1 MIPLCAD
8 KLEAVYD
15 RYNRREYVSPDPL
28 QFLYSYKDVADREVV
43 GLIAS
48 GLAYGRVAQ
57 ILKSVEKVLGRM
69 DRPAEFVRQR
79 SEKEMRQLF
88 KDFKHRFT
96 TGEEMVRMLM
106 GAKGALERFG
116 SLEACFLDGD
126 DPKEETL
133 DRSAREFV
141 RRLMEPFAEKRNSLL
156 PVPHG
161 KGAFKRIHL
170 YLRWMI
176 RNDAVDPGGWDKI
189 SPCRLIVPL
198 DTHMHRM
205 GLSLGFTRRN
215 QADIRT
221 ACEITAGF
229 RRFSPDD
236 AVKYDFALTRMGIRS
251 DTAIGQML
259 GI

>member
-1 MIPLCAD
+1 MNPHYAD
-8 KLEAVYD
+8 TFEAIYE

-28 QFLYSYKDVADREVV
+28 QFLYAYDDVADREVA
-43 GLIAS
+43 GLVAS

-57 ILKSVEKVLGRM
+57 ILKSVEKVLSRM
-69 DRPAEFVRQR
+69 GRPAAFVRQE
-79 SEKEMRQLF
+79 SEKEMRQVF

-96 TGEEMVRMLM
+96 TGEEMARMLM
-106 GAKGALERFG
+106 GVKGALERFG
-116 SLEACFLDGD
+116 TLEACFLEGD

-141 RRLMEPFAEKRNSLL
+141 RQLAVTEKRNSLL
-156 PVPHG
+156 PVPYG
-161 KGAFKRIHL
+161 NGAFKRIHL

-176 RNDAVDPGGWDKI
+176 RKDAVDPGGWERVG
-189 SPCRLIVPL
+189 PGRLIVPL

-205 GLSLGFTRRN
+205 GLSLGFTRRR
-215 QADIRT
+215 QANIRT

-229 RRFSPDD
+229 RRVSPQD
-236 AVKYDFALTRMGIRS
+236 AVKYDFALTRMGIRT
-251 DTAIGQML
+251 DTQIRQML

>member
-1 MIPLCAD
+1 MA
-8 KLEAVYD
+8 
-15 RYNRREYVSPDPL
+15 
-28 QFLYSYKDVADREVV
+28 
-43 GLIAS
+43 
-48 GLAYGRVAQ
+48 
-57 ILKSVEKVLGRM
+57 
-69 DRPAEFVRQR
+69 
-79 SEKEMRQLF
+79 
-88 KDFKHRFT
+88 
-96 TGEEMVRMLM
+96 RMLM
-106 GAKGALERFG
+106 GVKGALKRFG
-116 SLEACFLDGD
+116 SLEACFLEDD

-141 RRLMEPFAEKRNSLL
+141 RKLTEPITEKRNSLL

-176 RNDAVDPGGWDKI
+176 RNDAVDPGGWEKI

-205 GLSLGFTRRN
+205 GLALGFTRRR

-229 RRFSPDD
+229 RRFSPHD

-251 DTAIGQML
+251 DTEIRQMM